1 MIHQKI
7 GQGNVKLSRR

>member
-7 GQGNVKLSRR
+7 TTILV

>member
-7 GQGNVKLSRR
+7 

>member
-7 GQGNVKLSRR
+7 QCSTTW